1 MHDLWR
7 GKYRKVMF
15 TRGKTGD
22 TIFLTVMESQFD
34 EKHTYL
40 MYELKKVKK
49 SRVHIRTKASDPS
62 GRRLTRF
69 LQYEETKGTFVWD
82 IPE

>member
-40 MYELKKVKK
+40 KYELKKVKK
-49 SRVHIRTKASDPS
+49 KVGST
-62 GRRLTRF
+62 
-69 LQYEETKGTFVWD
+69 YEPKQVAHRAAA
-82 IPE
+82 